1 MFFEAPAIG
10 GYAPIRWSRRAI
22 ARQAI
27 RAPIALFRPLG
38 SIRAFS
44 RPISPSGL
52 NTGFWSPYFAR
63 WAQYGLLV
71 ALFRPLGSIRA
82 LARLCA
88 HMRCAHTPRFL
99 RSAAPSD
106 THAIPRFLR
115 SAAPS
120 H

>member
-52 NTGFWSPYFAR
+52 NTGSGAAMCLHALRAYAALLALGCAQRYAR
-63 WAQYGLLV
+63 H
-71 ALFRPLGSIRA
+71 S
-82 LARLCA
+82 
-88 HMRCAHTPRFL
+88 
-99 RSAAPSD
+99 
-106 THAIPRFLR
+106 
-115 SAAPS
+115 
-120 H
+120 

>member
-27 RAPIALFRPLG
+27 RAPI
-38 SIRAFS
+38 
-44 RPISPSGL
+44 
-52 NTGFWSPYFAR
+52 
-63 WAQYGLLV
+63 